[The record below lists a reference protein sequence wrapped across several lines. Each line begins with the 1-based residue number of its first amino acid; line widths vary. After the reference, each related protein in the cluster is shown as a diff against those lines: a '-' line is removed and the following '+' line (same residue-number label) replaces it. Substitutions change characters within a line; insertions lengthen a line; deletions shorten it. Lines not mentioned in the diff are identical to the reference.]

1 MSPSRRPSS
10 APSPSQNSPTESKN
24 TARSPQHTIGQ
35 WAPERGTQTEVETS
49 RLGPPTS
56 QAEKDSRQVNED
68 KILPASEKAPH
79 ANEAADS
86 PAANNLILESS
97 KVDPWKRKTL
107 LTLGTYTIN
116 PMRARNTYTLL
127 DGGGVRGYSS
137 LLILRELMRQIAELE
152 GRDPRTTCSVSPL
165 RKRTHSS
172 GTTKSLRAPES
183 SQYGSGGGLLD
194 YLPCHYFDYVAGT
207 STGGC
212 AHS

>member
-10 APSPSQNSPTESKN
+10 APSPSQTSPTESKN
-24 TARSPQHTIGQ
+24 TARSPQHAIGR
-35 WAPERGTQTEVETS
+35 WARDTQTGLETS
-49 RLGPPTS
+49 RLGPPTLHVD
-56 QAEKDSRQVNED
+56 KDSRQVNED

-79 ANEAADS
+79 PNEAADS
-86 PAANNLILESS
+86 PADNHLVLESS

-107 LTLGTYTIN
+107 LTLGTYTTN
-116 PMRARNTYTLL
+116 PMCERNTYTLL

-137 LLILRELMRQIAELE
+137 LLILRELMKQITVLE
-152 GRDPRTTCSVSPL
+152 QLDPQTTCSVSPL
-165 RKRTHSS
+165 RKRIHPS
-172 GTTKSLRAPES
+172 TTNSLQAPES
-183 SQYGSGGGLLD
+183 SQHGSGGALLD